1 MGWAQRAAQSMVPAP
16 DEALRQSQDVLSW
29 SIRKNGPQSPVSIK
43 AMAEVANQLAHL
55 DRLGEELQ
63 MRENIVDALRKER
76 GPEDEST
83 LSVEWKLAT
92 CLSILDRPGEAEPL
106 LAHVVECRTRDLG
119 RSDPQTLAAL
129 AWSASVAKKLGR
141 LSDARSFQEQVV
153 AGYGEQGAGESDLAL
168 LAELHLAS
176 ILTDLHDLPGASRLL
191 RHVLHVRQRV
201 LGADDPK
208 TLDVLRFL
216 DSIGADGE
224 AG

>member
-1 MGWAQRAAQSMVPAP
+1 
-16 DEALRQSQDVLSW
+16 
-29 SIRKNGPQSPVSIK
+29 
-43 AMAEVANQLAHL
+43 
-55 DRLGEELQ
+55 
-63 MRENIVDALRKER
+63 
-76 GPEDEST
+76 
-83 LSVEWKLAT
+83 
-92 CLSILDRPGEAEPL
+92 
-106 LAHVVECRTRDLG
+106 VVECRTRDLG

-129 AWSASVAKKLGR
+129 AWSASVAKKLER